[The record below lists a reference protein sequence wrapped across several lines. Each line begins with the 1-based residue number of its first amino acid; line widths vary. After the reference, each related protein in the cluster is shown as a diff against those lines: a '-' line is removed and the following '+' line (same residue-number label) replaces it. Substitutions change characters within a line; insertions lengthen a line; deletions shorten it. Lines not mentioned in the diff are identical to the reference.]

1 VKAFWRRRIAPA
13 VFGFA
18 VVAALTALRLAD
30 PYPVQM
36 AREIAFDLFQQMA
49 PRPKTELPVR
59 VVDIDEASLAALGQW
74 PWPRNL
80 LATLTERL
88 GDMGAAAIAFDV
100 LFPEPDR
107 LSPSRIAAGL
117 AVPPA
122 SGALPDYDADFAQ
135 ALARTPSVLGFS
147 TSNTSTAMPDVL
159 KAGFAVSGGTV
170 TAVPPLT
177 GAVVPIKIL
186 TDAAHGLGSLSLNA
200 GDSIDVIKRMPL
212 LWSDGKRFF
221 PSLALEAL
229 RIAQGAQTIVILG
242 ETDGSGYVDGVRVG
256 DITIPTTPTGDLNLY
271 FRHLTPDLSI
281 SAKDIL
287 AADYASKAPLVDGHI
302 VLIGTSASGLL
313 DLRGTPLGENFPGV
327 AIHAQAIEQILS
339 GQFLTRGDWVSGLE
353 ILGFVIIG
361 AVIVTAVLL
370 SGPMLGLIFGVL
382 VACLAVTLAWLAFT
396 SKGWLIDPSF
406 PLLGA
411 FVVYSA
417 MVFFRFAVTDADR
430 RKIRRAFGHY
440 VAPAL
445 LAQIEN
451 SGDRLKLGGEVRDL
465 TVMFAD
471 MRNFTAIGE
480 SLEPHQLLGMLNTL
494 FGALGAKITENFGTI
509 DKFVGDAV
517 MAFWNAPVDVENHA
531 LRACLAALGMRQT
544 LRHLNEADAFHLQGA
559 KSPIDAI
566 GIGIGIATGE
576 ALVGNMGLETRF
588 DYSCVGNTVNVA
600 SRLEGACKTIGYDIV
615 VAETT
620 RLEAA
625 DLAFLNAGSIALK
638 GKSAREPVH
647 LLVGDAAL
655 ALGADFAALREEHF
669 RAIAALR
676 GGSDPKD
683 NIAQCVLLAQKVEP
697 HLALFYR
704 QLAARRADFDTTA
717 GATR

>member
-1 VKAFWRRRIAPA
+1 MNALWRRRIAPA

-18 VVAALTALRLAD
+18 IVGALTALRLAD

-36 AREIAFDLFQQMA
+36 AREVAFDLYQQMA
-49 PRPKTELPVR
+49 PRPKTDLPVR
-59 VVDIDEASLAALGQW
+59 VIDVDEASLAAIGQW
-74 PWPRNL
+74 PWPRNI
-80 LATLTERL
+80 LATLTQRL
-88 GDMGAAAIAFDV
+88 GDMGAVAIAFDM

-107 LSPSRIAAGL
+107 MSPARIGASLPAAQAGQAL
-117 AVPPA
+117 A
-122 SGALPDYDADFAQ
+122 DYDADFAA
-135 ALARTPSVLGFS
+135 ALAATPSILGFS
-147 TSNTSTAMPDVL
+147 TSGASTAMPDAP
-159 KAGFAVSGGTV
+159 KAGFAVSGGTA
-170 TAVPPLT
+170 TAIPPIE
-177 GAVVPIKIL
+177 GAVVPITAL
-186 TDAAHGLGSLSLNA
+186 ADAAHGLGGLSLSI
-200 GDSIDVIKRMPL
+200 GDSIDVIKRLPL
-212 LWSDGKRFF
+212 LWSDGKQFF

-229 RIAQGAQTIVILG
+229 RIAQGVQTIVILG
-242 ETDGSGYVDGVRVG
+242 ETGGSGFIDSVRVG

-287 AADYASKAPLVDGHI
+287 AADYETKAPFVAGQV

-313 DLRGTPLGENFPGV
+313 DLRGTPLGENLPGV

-339 GQFLTRGDWVSGLE
+339 GHFLTRGDWVAGLE
-353 ILGFVIIG
+353 ILGFVVIG
-361 AVIVTAVLL
+361 AVIVTAVLF
-370 SGPMLGLIFGVL
+370 SGPLLGLIFGML

-417 MVFFRFAVTDADR
+417 MVFFRFAITDADR
-430 RKIRRAFGHY
+430 RMIRRAFGHY

-445 LAQIEN
+445 LTQIEN

-480 SLEPHQLLGMLNTL
+480 SLEPHRLLDVLNTL
-494 FGALGAKITENFGTI
+494 FGALGARITENFGTI

-531 LRACLAALGMRQT
+531 RHACLAALGMRET
-544 LRHLNEADAFHLQGA
+544 LRQLNLADAFHLQGGQR
-559 KSPIDAI
+559 SVDEI

-600 SRLEGACKTIGYDIV
+600 SRLEDACKSVGYDIIA
-615 VAETT
+615 AEAT
-620 RLEAA
+620 RLEAP

-638 GKSAREPVH
+638 GKSTREPVH

-676 GGSDPKD
+676 QGDDPKD

-697 HLALFYR
+697 HLPLFYR
-704 QLAARRADFDTTA
+704 QLATRRSDFDTTVVA
-717 GATR
+717 R